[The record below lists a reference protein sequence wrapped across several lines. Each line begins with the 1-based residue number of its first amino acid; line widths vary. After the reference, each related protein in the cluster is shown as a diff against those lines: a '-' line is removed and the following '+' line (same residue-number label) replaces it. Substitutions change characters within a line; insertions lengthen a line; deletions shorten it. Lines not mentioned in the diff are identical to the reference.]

1 MGILIYLAGAFK
13 LWMII
18 DAIRRRVDLIWFF
31 VLLFPGGDW
40 IYFVAVKLRDF
51 AVRPAAPPGEKP
63 RIDLD
68 ALRREVDSSPSF
80 HHRVRLGWALLD
92 EDQPEEAQRYFELG
106 LTTHPADRD
115 ALYGQGIALLRQGQS
130 ERAAEA
136 LSRLVDRSLAY
147 DDYGAALRLAEALFE
162 SGQRD
167 DALELLRSVT
177 RTSSRLDVPVTLAK
191 YQLRAELPA
200 DAALTLQDVLAEFER
215 LPDYLRRRNGAIA
228 TEARQLLRN
237 LGEGRHSNP

>member
-1 MGILIYLAGAFK
+1 MGILLYLAGAFK
-13 LWMII
+13 LWMIF

-51 AVRPAAPPGEKP
+51 AVGPAAPTIEEPQV
-63 RIDLD
+63 DLD
-68 ALRREVDSSPSF
+68 ALRGEAEASPSF
-80 HHRVRLGWALLD
+80 HNRVRLGWALL
-92 EDQPEEAQRYFELG
+92 EANEPEEAQRYFELG
-106 LTTHPADRD
+106 LSTHADDRD
-115 ALYGQGIALLRQGQS
+115 ALYGQGLALLRRGES
-130 ERAAEA
+130 ARAVEV

-147 DDYGAALRLAEALFE
+147 DDYRAAMLLAEALFE
-162 SGQRD
+162 SEQRE
-167 DALELLRSVT
+167 DALELLRTVT

-191 YQLRAELPA
+191 YQLRADLA
-200 DAALTLQDVLAEFER
+200 GDAVATLQGVLDEFER

-237 LGEGRHSNP
+237 LGAGQHASS